1 MENFFSNVGDWFLQ
15 NWQIIVKTLAIVIV
29 GVILIKIILAIIKR
43 QFNKTKMEK
52 TVQTFILS
60 VLKFLLW
67 LILIFAV
74 ISSLGISITGLTV
87 VLSAVSLAVSLA
99 LQDSLKNLVN
109 GFVIITTKL
118 VKAGDWVKIGDAEG
132 TVKDVK
138 MLYTILQTAD
148 NKRITIPNSSIIGSE
163 ITNYN
168 VNKSRRIDL
177 TFDISYNSDVDLAK
191 QTILDVVDS
200 CAAVFDDPKPSC
212 VLSSLNESSITLT
225 LKIWCLSSDYWDT
238 KWYLIDNIFNELK
251 RNNITIPFNQLEVA
265 LVDPNKKSYVREQKL
280 TKVETHKKKVEEE
293 DDIISSFNKSIR
305 HATELEK
312 IKKEKKKQQ
321 KLLKKQEKENKS
333 KNKVK
338 PLDINSKEQT
348 TNTDLS
354 LNEEEKED

>member
-1 MENFFSNVGDWFLQ
+1 MGEFFKNVEIWFLE
-15 NWQIIVKTLAIVIV
+15 NWRTILKTLLIIIIGA
-29 GVILIKIILAIIKR
+29 ILIKIILAIIKR
-43 QFNKTKMEK
+43 RFNKTKMEK

-74 ISSLGISITGLTV
+74 IASLGVSITGLTV
-87 VLSAVSLAVSLA
+87 VLSAVSLAISLA

-132 TVKDVK
+132 SVKDVK

-148 NKRITIPNSSIIGSE
+148 NKRITIPNSSIIGSQ

-177 TFDISYNSDVDLAK
+177 TFDIAYNSNVDLAK
-191 QTILDVVDS
+191 EVILNVVSS
-200 CAAVFDDPKPSC
+200 CENVFDEPKPTC
-212 VLSSLNESSITLT
+212 VLSSLNNSSITLT
-225 LKIWCLSSDYWDT
+225 LKVWCLAGDYWDT

-265 LVDPNKKSYVREQKL
+265 LVDPNKTSFIREQEL
-280 TKVETHKKKVEEE
+280 TKAENHKKKAEDD
-293 DDIISSFNKSIR
+293 DDIISSFNKTIKKVKKNEELKR
-305 HATELEK
+305 QKKKEEAEKRRQAKLEK
-312 IKKEKKKQQ
+312 EK
-321 KLLKKQEKENKS
+321 LKKGQDPNIENDDSDDMESTEDS
-333 KNKVK
+333 K
-338 PLDINSKEQT
+338 
-348 TNTDLS
+348 
-354 LNEEEKED
+354 

>member
-1 MENFFSNVGDWFLQ
+1 MSDFFNSVGDWFVQ
-15 NWQIIVKTLAIVIV
+15 NWQAIVTTLGIIII
-29 GVILIKIILAIIKR
+29 GIILVRIILAIIKR
-43 QFNKTKMEK
+43 QLNKTKMEK

-118 VKAGDWVKIGDAEG
+118 IKAGDWVQIGDAEG

-148 NKRITIPNSSIIGSE
+148 NKRITIPNSSIIGSQ
-163 ITNYN
+163 ITNFN
-168 VNKSRRIDL
+168 VNKTRRIDL
-177 TFDISYNSDVDLAK
+177 TFDIAYDSNVDLAK
-191 QTILDVVDS
+191 QTILDVVAS
-200 CAAVFDDPKPSC
+200 CGAVFDDPKPSC

-225 LKIWCLSSDYWDT
+225 LKIWCLSTDYWDT

-265 LVDPNKKSYVREQKL
+265 IVDPNKSSYIRDQKL
-280 TKVETHKKKVEEE
+280 TKVETHKKKLEED
-293 DDIISSFNKSIR
+293 DDIISSFNKTIKR
-305 HATELEK
+305 ATRLEK
-312 IKKEKKKQQ
+312 IKKEKRKQE
-321 KLLKKQEKENKS
+321 KLLKKQEKENKKKTEQNNLNTT
-333 KNKVK
+333 KN
-338 PLDINSKEQT
+338 N
-348 TNTDLS
+348 
-354 LNEEEKED
+354 